1 MGNRKLPFGYRM
13 EMGQEGIFPE
23 EAQIVR
29 KIFDCYLAGESF
41 SLLAQK
47 LECQSI
53 PYGTGKPWNKNT
65 VARILEDSR
74 YAGTRGFPAIVDLA
88 YFHAAVNRRKGQQRS
103 VRRTETEKVLRQLSG
118 RLPTAQMTSQVLFI
132 LNMLIS
138 NEEAIK
144 EPPLPSKVDSVICR
158 RELERLLTQP
168 PVDEDAAN
176 DLVRRSAILC
186 YQAIG
191 SGKYETERL
200 KRIFSTTK
208 PADQLD
214 AELLRSTVAFVI
226 VERNTVVGIQLKNGQ
241 LIKRSDLA

>member
-13 EMGQEGIFPE
+13 EMGQEVIFPE

-47 LECQSI
+47 LECQSV

-65 VARILEDSR
+65 VGRILEDSR
-74 YAGTRGFPAIVDLA
+74 YAGDRGFPAIVDPSS
-88 YFHAAVNRRKGQQRS
+88 FHAAVNRRKGQQRS
-103 VRRTETEKVLRQLSG
+103 IRRTETEKVLRQLSG
-118 RLPTAQMTSQVLFI
+118 RSPTAQMTSQVLFI

-138 NEEAIK
+138 NEEAIQ

-158 RELERLLTQP
+158 RELERLLTQL

-176 DLVRRSAILC
+176 DLIRRSAILR

-191 SGKYETERL
+191 SGKYETEKL
-200 KRIFSTTK
+200 KHIFSAIQ

-214 AELLRSTVAFVI
+214 AELLRSTVAFVS
-226 VERNTVVGIQLKNGQ
+226 VERNSVVGIRLKNGQ
-241 LIKRSDLA
+241 FIKRSDLA